1 MEAILD
7 KFNQVYFEKTF
18 SLMNRFDF
26 KFLLKSSEA
35 IAFLNHLYGEY
46 DLIANN
52 EIMIRSY
59 ETKYFDTYQR
69 DTFLL
74 HHQGKFPR
82 YKIRTRTYLDT
93 NDQFVEVKFK
103 NNKGLTEKFR
113 NKLTVEDNLFMQPDV
128 ISFLNSHKIH
138 NLESLQE
145 SLLVNY
151 QRISLKHKQINERI
165 TLDFNLT
172 FSGNQ
177 KKTLLEDIVIVEVKQ
192 EKKFIS
198 SALEILRSFNKRS
211 MSMSKYCYGI
221 SIINSSIKHNN
232 FKPLLKNIH
241 KLTIQQ

>member
-35 IAFLNHLYGEY
+35 VAFLNHLYSEY

-69 DTFLL
+69 DTFLM
-74 HHQGKFPR
+74 HHKGKFPR

-103 NNKGLTEKFR
+103 NNKGLTEKYR
-113 NKLTVEDNLFMQPDV
+113 NKLIEVDNLFMQPDV

-138 NLESLQE
+138 DLESLQE

-192 EKKFIS
+192 EKKYIS
-198 SALEILRSFNKRS
+198 SAVEILKSFNKRS
-211 MSMSKYCYGI
+211 ISMSKYCYGI
-221 SIINSSIKHNN
+221 SSTDPSIKHNN
-232 FKPLLKNIH
+232 FNPLLKNIH

>member
-1 MEAILD
+1 MESILD

-35 IAFLNHLYGEY
+35 IAFLNHLYSEY

-69 DTFLL
+69 DTFLM
-74 HHQGKFPR
+74 HHKGKFPR

-103 NNKGLTEKFR
+103 NNKGLTEKYR
-113 NKLTVEDNLFMQPDV
+113 NKLIEVDNLFMQPDV

-138 NLESLQE
+138 DLESLQE

-221 SIINSSIKHNN
+221 SSTNPSIKHNN

>member
-113 NKLTVEDNLFMQPDV
+113 KKLTVEDNLFMQPDV

-177 KKTLLEDIVIVEVKQ
+177 KKTVLEDIVIVEVKQ

-198 SALEILRSFNKRS
+198 SAMEILRSFNKRS
-211 MSMSKYCYGI
+211 ISMSKYCYGV
-221 SIINSSIKHNN
+221 SSTDPSIKHNN

>member
-1 MEAILD
+1 MESILD

-35 IAFLNHLYGEY
+35 IAFLNHLYSEY

-69 DTFLL
+69 DTFLM
-74 HHQGKFPR
+74 HHKGKFPR

-103 NNKGLTEKFR
+103 NNKGLTEKYR
-113 NKLTVEDNLFMQPDV
+113 NKLIEVDNLFMQPDV

-138 NLESLQE
+138 DLESLQE

-172 FSGNQ
+172 F
-177 KKTLLEDIVIVEVKQ
+177 
-192 EKKFIS
+192 
-198 SALEILRSFNKRS
+198 
-211 MSMSKYCYGI
+211 
-221 SIINSSIKHNN
+221 
-232 FKPLLKNIH
+232 
-241 KLTIQQ
+241 

>member
-1 MEAILD
+1 
-7 KFNQVYFEKTF
+7 
-18 SLMNRFDF
+18 MNRFDF

-35 IAFLNHLYGEY
+35 IAFLNHLYREY

-69 DTFLL
+69 DAFLM
-74 HHQGKFPR
+74 HHKGKFPR
-82 YKIRTRTYLDT
+82 YKIRTRIYLDT

-103 NNKGLTEKFR
+103 NNKGLTEKYR
-113 NKLTVEDNLFMQPDV
+113 NKLSEVDNLFMQPDV
-128 ISFLNSHKIH
+128 ISFLNSHNIH

-177 KKTLLEDIVIVEVKQ
+177 KKTLLEDIVIIEVKQ
-192 EKKFIS
+192 EKKCIS
-198 SALEILRSFNKRS
+198 SAMEILRSFNKRS
-211 MSMSKYCYGI
+211 ISMSKYCYGI
-221 SIINSSIKHNN
+221 SSTDPSIKHNN

>member
-35 IAFLNHLYGEY
+35 IAFLNHLYSEY

-69 DTFLL
+69 DTFLM
-74 HHQGKFPR
+74 HHKGKFPR

-103 NNKGLTEKFR
+103 NNKGLTEKYR
-113 NKLTVEDNLFMQPDV
+113 NKLIEVDNLFMQPDV

-192 EKKFIS
+192 EKKFLS
-198 SALEILRSFNKRS
+198 SAMEILRSFNKRS
-211 MSMSKYCYGI
+211 ISMSKYCYGI
-221 SIINSSIKHNN
+221 SSTDPSIKHNN
-232 FKPLLKNIH
+232 FNPLLKNIH